1 MCIDKLICLV
11 REKCG
16 WKNSFRLLNGIQSFN
31 WRIRMV
37 EEENECLGFGF
48 IYAVESK
55 LQSFDRGNRE
65 MCMENVIL

>member
-1 MCIDKLICLV
+1 M
-11 REKCG
+11 
-16 WKNSFRLLNGIQSFN
+16 
-31 WRIRMV
+31 M
-37 EEENECLGFGF
+37 EEGNECLEFGF